1 MRKVITLTVFALTLA
16 AGYSLASDSSM
27 DTSASRDNWL
37 PMDEVASNL
46 RADGYDLREIEI
58 EDGRYEVEAIASD
71 GRRVELYID
80 PVIGKILKVER
91 DD

>member
-1 MRKVITLTVFALTLA
+1 MQSGREA
-16 AGYSLASDSSM
+16 YD
-27 DTSASRDNWL
+27 WL

-58 EDGRYEVEAIASD
+58 DDGRYEVEAIAPD